1 MKMDS
6 MYLDIADHYNDPWYG
21 SEDDDRDILFPKTIR
36 QENLHDFCV
45 GHAVR
50 HSAPYEQV
58 MHDSGWYYHHRPE
71 FSDECRR
78 CDVSKKHQAMLD
90 LKAEVQKAL
99 AKLYIESD
107 AEYDVEYWSMIV
119 DQIEKNPARYY
130 KSSLDSA
137 KRSRDIAVSSLSRKL
152 EIEEKRWQKEREHSK
167 QIERRNKLIEV
178 GAGQLVKAFAIDL
191 ANAIWYSSDT
201 TRTNQDQ
208 ILSKFPIY
216 SDPVPGTLAYDI
228 CQSDGNTIRQVYE
241 ILYEFRTE
249 EAPDDIE
256 DYHGRQAVLYRNGIC
271 TISHD
276 LHVVLELL
284 KSMLPGSDIAFYDE
298 EHNVMYPYKDTP
310 IKDAL
315 QFTTKR
321 ILKTRKSYTVFLC
334 EHGINVDRE
343 VSKIMEVLRDYYVT
357 TDYDKFIRFAKK
369 LATSF
374 FNKNRNEIADLF
386 LENDLYPAHC
396 ELKSM
401 VEDSLE
407 DDIKGY
413 LLDYPL
419 RH

>member
-1 MKMDS
+1 MKFDN

-50 HSAPYEQV
+50 HSAPYEQI

-71 FSDECRR
+71 FSDEYRR
-78 CDVSKKHQAMLD
+78 GDISKKHQAMLD
-90 LKAEVQKAL
+90 LKAEVQKTL
-99 AKLYIESD
+99 AKLHIESD

-137 KRSRDIAVSSLSRKL
+137 KRSKSIAISSLSRKL
-152 EIEEKRWQKEREHSK
+152 EIEEKRRQKEREHF
-167 QIERRNKLIEV
+167 
-178 GAGQLVKAFAIDL
+178 VKAFTADL
-191 ANAIWYSSDT
+191 ANVIWYSSDT
-201 TRTNQDQ
+201 NRTNQDQ
-208 ILSKFPIY
+208 ILSKFHIY
-216 SDPVPGTLAYDI
+216 SDPAPGTLAYDI
-228 CQSDGNTIRQVYE
+228 CQSDGNTIRQLYDIV
-241 ILYEFRTE
+241 YEFRTE

-256 DYHGRQAVLYRNGIC
+256 DYHGRQAVLYQNGIC

-284 KSMLPGSDIAFYDE
+284 KSLLPGSDIAFYDE
-298 EHNVMYPYKDTP
+298 GHNVMYPYKDTP
-310 IKDAL
+310 IKEAL
-315 QFTTKR
+315 QFASKR

-334 EHGINVDRE
+334 EHGINLDRE
-343 VSKIMEVLRDYYVT
+343 VSKIMEVLRGYYVT
-357 TDYDKFIRFAKK
+357 TDYDKFMRFAKR
-369 LATSF
+369 LSTDF
-374 FNKNRNEIADLF
+374 FNKNRNAIADLF